1 MDEMRVQRH
10 IMKGGQGSC
19 KEPTKLVLCFFFCV
33 PLARNIRAP
42 WGGGG
47 RRRESRRRPTGA
59 CPRPSSC
66 AGWVTVENGRA
77 VVGSDDP
84 LALAVQAG
92 DPSTTKTG
100 NAGANEPKRRQ
111 RPRGD
116 SPEDAEDARLSQRGW
131 GKCGRALALAAFSAR
146 PDGRCGCW
154 SNNLLVAQQQ
164 ARHGRIQS
172 ARPHPLRGSRSGL
185 GAIATADVKARWRQ
199 PKKTPAKGGHRSPE
213 ARQPLGGRERSKRGR
228 SWRGKGAP
236 RDHEHGE
243 LGPRASQRDSRCAPA
258 KGAVQAATELT

>member
-1 MDEMRVQRH
+1 
-10 IMKGGQGSC
+10 MKGGQGSC
-19 KEPTKLVLCFFFCV
+19 KEPTKLVLCFFFYV
-33 PLARNIRAP
+33 PWARNIRAP

-47 RRRESRRRPTGA
+47 RRRESRRRAEPA

-66 AGWVTVENGRA
+66 AGWVTLEDGRA
-77 VVGSDDP
+77 VVGSDEP
-84 LALAVQAG
+84 SALAVPAG
-92 DPSTTKTG
+92 DPSTTRMG

-131 GKCGRALALAAFSAR
+131 GKCGRALALAAFRAR
-146 PDGRCGCW
+146 PDGRCRCGAT
-154 SNNLLVAQQQ
+154 NTLGAPQE

-172 ARPHPLRGSRSGL
+172 ARPHPRRDSRSGL
-185 GAIATADVKARWRQ
+185 GAIATADLLARWRQ
-199 PKKTPAKGGHRSPE
+199 PIKTPAKGGHRSPE

-228 SWRGKGAP
+228 SRRGNGAP

-258 KGAVQAATELT
+258 KGAVQAAAELTPAGGSPR